1 MTELADSE
9 DLLDTHIVEVPEFPE
24 PENESDYDAP
34 HDGLQTQL
42 RTPSITPSIETTSS
56 SSASERT
63 YIDAQEPPPAT
74 LPPAPGNRASCGN
87 EISRDLNPQN
97 IVEGSRTQTSSTR
110 KAAYAMALGK
120 NSELGGYH
128 SLFVTAIKAGH
139 NTEPLRLYRDALP
152 PLPTSWK

>member
-9 DLLDTHIVEVPEFPE
+9 DLLDTHIVEVPKLLE

-34 HDGLQTQL
+34 YDGLQTQL
-42 RTPSITPSIETTSS
+42 RTPSLTPSIETTSS
-56 SSASERT
+56 SSALEHT
-63 YIDAQEPPPAT
+63 YIDSQEPPLAT
-74 LPPAPGNRASCGN
+74 LPPALGNRASRGN
-87 EISRDLNPQN
+87 EISGDLNPQN
-97 IVEGSRTQTSSTR
+97 IVEGSRTRTSSTR

-139 NTEPLRLYRDALP
+139 YIKPLY
-152 PLPTSWK
+152 